1 MVSIYHDFVKKER
14 GRKGGRKIEGE
25 KGRGR
30 ERKGGSDFKQ
40 ILKMIS

>member
-1 MVSIYHDFVKKER
+1 VKRER

-30 ERKGGSDFKQ
+30 ESKGGSNFKQ
-40 ILKMIS
+40 ILKIIT